1 MRIALRKRKLMA
13 SKNIQNIINPRK
25 RLPETEYKPKVTYKR
40 FNGNNPKTCNGT
52 LAKGQP
58 LPIYIQ
64 ARQHED
70 HTIYLPSKKSMLYL
84 VGTAKGWFVGPCL
97 RTGNRGNCTC
107 LQGRWSRVQ
116 ELHMY
121 V

>member
-25 RLPETEYKPKVTYKR
+25 RLPETEYKPKVTYER

-58 LPIYIQ
+58 LPVYIL

-70 HTIYLPSKKSMLYL
+70 HAIYLPSKKKYALSCWNC
-84 VGTAKGWFVGPCL
+84 KGVVCWPL
-97 RTGNRGNCTC
+97 
-107 LQGRWSRVQ
+107 L
-116 ELHMY
+116 
-121 V
+121 